1 MKTTLPLLGAALAA
15 LAVAPAAEAMQTV
28 TAAQGQDAARQAQ
41 DQAECS
47 TIATQQTGFNPAMP
61 PPAAVANAQVSGSGT
76 RARGAATGA
85 AIGAMSGNAGAGAAA
100 GVVAG
105 GVTQRSR
112 NRKTARAQNDAMAQG
127 QAAWDQARAGCL
139 SSRGYTVR

>member
-61 PPAAVANAQVSGSGT
+61 PPAAAASAQVAGSGS
-76 RARGAATGA
+76 RARGAAAGA
-85 AIGAMSGNAGAGAAA
+85 AVGAIGGNAGAGAAA
-100 GVVAG
+100 GAVAG

-112 NRKTARAQNDAMAQG
+112 NRRAARAQNDATAQQ
-127 QAAWDQARAGCL
+127 QAAWDHARAGCL
-139 SSRGYTVR
+139 TSRGYTVR